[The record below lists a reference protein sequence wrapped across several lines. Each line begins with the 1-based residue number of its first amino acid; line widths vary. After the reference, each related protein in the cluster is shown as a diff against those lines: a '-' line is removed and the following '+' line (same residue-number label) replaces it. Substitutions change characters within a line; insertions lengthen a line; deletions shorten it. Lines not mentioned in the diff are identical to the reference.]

1 MRWLQSIVVSYRAGI
16 EDNNGKITA
25 SIETTNLN
33 IKLQFNASRGFFL
46 TLPVDQLKGGEGDLP
61 SIFIN
66 VIKKKKLYSFATIE
80 LVMYIGTGRY
90 QMASLLIATFKLQ
103 KNSRMNESLAEIYL
117 MSDK

>member
-1 MRWLQSIVVSYRAGI
+1 MRWPQSIAVSHHAGI
-16 EDNNGKITA
+16 EDNNETSTKIGS

-80 LVMYIGTGRY
+80 LVMYTDIR
-90 QMASLLIATFKLQ
+90 
-103 KNSRMNESLAEIYL
+103 
-117 MSDK
+117 